1 MPPSS
6 RPTCTASIIS
16 TTRRWRDRSWQLFL
30 RLNLY
35 KNPASD
41 EQTLAKELLATRIYI
56 YSLPALILI
65 ILFAAAF
72 INRTVNRVNDSPS
85 YAQFSEL
92 MNKYSSTLHCPC
104 SKTGIAY
111 DTFVSV
117 NVSFHQVC
125 SSEFIEQEW
134 IDLVFS
140 ESNRSSPSLD
150 DFRLTLSFFWQ
161 SIANFCKISDRIWM
175 DTMDNFGASH
185 IFSSTAMSDPVIRA
199 EVQAAINNRINSA
212 RITLIRN
219 LLAIRRTTSGNQIV
233 SALATNFYLR
243 YPPEVIHPW
252 TSLKLSSRTFN
263 ECSCLNFEGCPHP
276 ATFDDSEGNPIH
288 VAGMIAD
295 CLIIDGTLA
304 STLQC
309 YYDQICFSVLHPSLS
324 TRIQPLSDQ
333 SNGYLMSNSTIE
345 KLLNN
350 LMIDQ
355 MTTAIRSEL
364 YYSQCQPAYCAY
376 SYTHRF
382 DVLFIITTIIGI
394 FGGLSFLLRFIASLI
409 ASTAIQR
416 ENKLTANH
424 NLSSHAKSIHQWKC
438 KFLFCRQ
445 YYHTMMRNR
454 LCYFL
459 LPN

>member
-1 MPPSS
+1 MPPSYPS
-6 RPTCTASIIS
+6 TCTASIIS

-35 KNPASD
+35 KNPASN
-41 EQTLAKELLATRIYI
+41 EQTLAKELLASRIYI
-56 YSLPALILI
+56 CSFPALILS

-72 INRTVNRVNDSPS
+72 VNRTVNRVNESPS
-85 YAQFSEL
+85 YVHFSKL

-125 SSEFIEQEW
+125 SSEFIEQVW
-134 IDLVFS
+134 IDLVFA
-140 ESNRSSPSLD
+140 ESSRLSPSLD

-161 SIANFCKISDRIWM
+161 SIADFCKISNRIWM
-175 DTMDNFGASH
+175 DTMNSFGASH
-185 IFSSTAMSDPVIRA
+185 IFSSSAMSDPVIRA
-199 EVQAAINNRINSA
+199 EAQAALNSRINSA
-212 RITLIRN
+212 RVTLIRN

-243 YPPEVIHPW
+243 YPPGVIYPW
-252 TSLKLSSRTFN
+252 TSLKMSSRTFN
-263 ECSCLNFEGCPHP
+263 DCSCLDFEGCPHP
-276 ATFDDSEGNPIH
+276 ATFDDSKGNPIQ

-309 YYDQICFSVLHPSLS
+309 YYDQTCFSLLHPSLS
-324 TRIQPLSDQ
+324 MKTRPLSDQ
-333 SNGYLMSNSTIE
+333 SNRYLMTNSTIE
-345 KLLNN
+345 MLLNN

-355 MTTAIRSEL
+355 MTTDIRSEL

-376 SYTHRF
+376 SYAHRF
-382 DVLFIITTIIGI
+382 DVLFILTTIIGI
-394 FGGLSFLLRFIASLI
+394 FGGLSFALRFIASLI
-409 ASTAIQR
+409 AATVIQR
-416 ENKLTANH
+416 KNKLTANH
-424 NLSSHAKSIHQWKC
+424 NLSPHAKSIHQRKC
-438 KFLFCRQ
+438 KLLFLSTILP
-445 YYHTMMRNR
+445 YYGA
-454 LCYFL
+454 
-459 LPN
+459 